1 MSGIKLVGCHG
12 PRLAAVNPPRQGRR
26 RLCAWL
32 VVALLFMQMA
42 AAAYACPRGLAGD
55 VGGAMAAMPDC
66 AGASAMAMDPDQPQ
80 LCKVHCDQGT
90 QAVNP
95 LPAGD
100 ASASA
105 PILVAVLDWSGGM
118 ALRAPPATPRASLPT
133 GAPPPGSPP
142 LFLSLLVLRN

>member
-1 MSGIKLVGCHG
+1 VIKLVDRHR
-12 PRLAAVNPPRQGRR
+12 PRLAAVNPTRQGRG
-26 RLCAWL
+26 RLCGWL

-42 AAAYACPRGLAGD
+42 VAAYACPRGMAGD
-55 VGGAMAAMPDC
+55 AGTAMAAMPDC

-95 LPAGD
+95 MPIGD
-100 ASASA
+100 VFTAA
-105 PILVAVLDWSGGM
+105 PMLLAVLDWSGGTL
-118 ALRAPPATPRASLPT
+118 LRTPPETQRASLPT

-142 LFLSLLVLRN
+142 LFISLLVLRN